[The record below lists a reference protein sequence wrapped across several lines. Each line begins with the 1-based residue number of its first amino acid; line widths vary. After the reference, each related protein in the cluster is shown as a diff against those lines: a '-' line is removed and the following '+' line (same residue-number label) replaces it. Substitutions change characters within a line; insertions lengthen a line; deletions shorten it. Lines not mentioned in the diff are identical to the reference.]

1 MSAEYIVLV
10 KRPYTTV
17 DPVKVNLKTTAGF
30 DGTGTLT
37 RNRDIIDFSLNPA
50 GPILKFDGKDN
61 KFAGAKL
68 SGGVDLFAVA
78 KKPSA
83 AMNDVELTLTLSGG
97 SKKNGPPAKIEF
109 TAVEITL
116 DLCEPRVNDATDP
129 QPLPTAKN
137 APAAGATPTD
147 KYYLGRPLPHQ
158 VKPKVDERATLIVRQ
173 VKPAA
178 FKGNLELTADNEQIQ
193 LYASEKP
200 SDTQTPIA
208 LPLTL
213 SPSKIVPAGYKLFVE
228 GATVSAKPRETGVK
242 IGIKGVKGEA
252 DAVRLTVCHTE
263 IVSNRKPTDLKVVA
277 SVPEKPERKT
287 KSTYFV
293 APIIV
298 GLEYP
303 IELRPHI
310 EKAAPS
316 ATKWST
322 TSDKITLKDDAK
334 EVVGLTA
341 KKLSANLNDVPI
353 DVLITTDIGK
363 LKKRH
368 RMTSVQVEMNP
379 VISGDTIKHDAPLNK
394 IRNPSGCVI
403 LGGGDAADGKAVP
416 RYEIT
421 KIRPDLTWK
430 DDDDR
435 IAWRI
440 LGGDAKGDNK
450 YDGKAEFMNTTA
462 AKRGTKIQVF
472 GKTEGDIL
480 IQPYSGGY
488 GYGMFRAHVVSIK
501 KLKYRVNRIFTTAQA
516 AKAAVPAQ
524 AALPAQAAVPA
535 CAAPKLPAVPALAA
549 VPAIPAAPA
558 VPARAAHAPTQT
570 HDEAK
575 LHVRIVNIYLRQ
587 MGFEMIPDDSAE
599 KASPLVVAK
608 AAVPAVAAQ
617 PAIAAQAAVPASGR
631 PAVPARPAVAA
642 RPAVPA
648 VAASAGNAKVGLGTL
663 DPKVVS
669 VTQVEPG
676 HFDVEVA
683 DETLTFNNNAGQK
696 SAIRINARNEVISF
710 AYINQDPTFGGGV
723 VTLATALLCPANHA
737 PKTRA
742 RQPEAWSAAT
752 FTLDDLGTPST
763 SLTPKTG
770 IPSDTPADKRS
781 MNVLAADVGWKA
793 ASSATR
799 DSDLLW
805 GIVVPT
811 RNIDGA
817 VTAPKTD
824 DRRRQ
829 TYGATLAHEVGH
841 VLGLGHR
848 GIPAN
853 PVADGLTVPGQKNL
867 MYPYFSMPDWENLDL
882 IQTKAV
888 RFSELMSRN
897 P

>member
-1 MSAEYIVLV
+1 MGAEYIVLV

-17 DPVKVNLKTTAGF
+17 DPVKINLKTSADF

-37 RNRDIIDFSLNPA
+37 RNRDSIDFGLTPG

-61 KFAGAKL
+61 KFEGAKL
-68 SGGVDLFAVA
+68 SAGVDLYAAA
-78 KKPSA
+78 KKPST
-83 AMNDVELTLTLSGG
+83 AMNDIELTLTLSGG
-97 SKKNGPPAKIEF
+97 SKKNGPPAKIQL
-109 TAVEITL
+109 TAVELTL
-116 DLCEPRVNDATDP
+116 DICEPRVNDTTEP
-129 QPLPTAKN
+129 QPLPTAN
-137 APAAGATPTD
+137 SAPATGATPTD
-147 KYYLGRPLPHQ
+147 KYYLGRPLPEQ
-158 VKPKVDERATLIVRQ
+158 VKPKVDERATLIVHQ

-193 LYASEKP
+193 LYTSEKP
-200 SDTQTPIA
+200 SDTQTPIK
-208 LPLTL
+208 LPLAL

-228 GATVSAKPRETGVK
+228 GAAVSSKPRETGVK
-242 IGIKGVKGEA
+242 IGIKGVKGA
-252 DAVRLTVCHTE
+252 GDHVRLTVCHTE
-263 IVSNRKPTDLKVVA
+263 IVSNRKPADLKIVA

-298 GLEYP
+298 GIEYP
-303 IELRPHI
+303 IELRPYI
-310 EKAAPS
+310 EKAALS
-316 ATKWST
+316 VYKWST
-322 TSDKITLKDDAK
+322 PSDKITLKDDTK

-341 KKLSANLNDVPI
+341 KKLSAKQDDVPI
-353 DVLITTDIGK
+353 DVLLTTDIGK
-363 LKKRH
+363 LKKRY
-368 RMTSVQVEMNP
+368 MVTSVKVEMNP
-379 VISGDTIKHDAPLNK
+379 VISGDTIKHDDPINK

-403 LGGGDAADGKAVP
+403 LSGGDASDGKAVP

-421 KIRPDLTWK
+421 RIQPDLKWK

-435 IAWRI
+435 LAWRI
-440 LGGDAKGDNK
+440 LGGDTKANNK
-450 YDGKAEFMNTTA
+450 YDGKAEFMNTEA

-472 GKTEGDIL
+472 GKTEGDIMVE
-480 IQPYSGGY
+480 PYSGGY
-488 GYGMFRAHVVSIK
+488 GYGMLRAHVVSFK
-501 KLKYRVNRIFTTAQA
+501 KLKYRVNRILTKAQA
-516 AKAAVPAQ
+516 AKALVPAQ
-524 AALPAQAAVPA
+524 AALTVQVEVPA
-535 CAAPKLPAVPALAA
+535 CAAPKLPIVPALAA
-549 VPAIPAAPA
+549 VPAIPATPA
-558 VPARAAHAPTQT
+558 VPARAAHAPTQS

-575 LHVRIVNIYLRQ
+575 LHIKIVNIYLRQ
-587 MGFEMIPDDSAE
+587 MGFELIPDDSAE
-599 KASPLVVAK
+599 KANPLVAAK

-617 PAIAAQAAVPASGR
+617 PAIAGQPAVPASGR
-631 PAVPARPAVAA
+631 PAVPVRPAVQA

-648 VAASAGNAKVGLGTL
+648 VAASAGNTKVGLSTL

-669 VTQVEPG
+669 VTLVEPG
-676 HFDVEVA
+676 HFDVEVT
-683 DETLTFNNNAGQK
+683 DETLTFNNNPDQY

-710 AYINQDPTFGGGV
+710 AYIDQDPTFGGGV

-742 RQPEAWSAAT
+742 RQPEAWSAAA
-752 FTLDDLGTPST
+752 FTLDDLGSPSS

-770 IPSDTPADKRS
+770 IPPNTPADKRS
-781 MNVLAADVGWKA
+781 MNVLGPDVGWKA
-793 ASSATR
+793 SSSATR

-811 RNIDGA
+811 RNVDSA
-817 VTAPKTD
+817 VPAPKTD
-824 DRRRQ
+824 DKRRQ

-841 VLGLGHR
+841 ILGLGHR

-853 PVADGLTVPGQKNL
+853 QVADGLTVPGQKNL